1 MKSEKKRGCGL
12 WAICAAMFAFSLLMM
27 PVKAY
32 AVEAP
37 VAEPL
42 PAQADIALHFSGIT
56 AMTAYG
62 DYITFTANVYYAN
75 YIRTEQ
81 ADVLKKGDTVTL
93 QGISY
98 RVYDLE
104 PGSIY
109 LINSDGARYRI
120 DRTNDSLRRGEGI
133 TIAPY
138 RAGYYNVYGYAYEE
152 ELDSGKDDSGLI
164 LYRNNMRF
172 AMTRDAAVRYLSE
185 GYYGEYLTTDGV
197 GFINGV
203 FDRDKFGWHMG
214 EFRGWITGIENNMAV
229 AVTQE
234 YAE

>member
-1 MKSEKKRGCGL
+1 MKSEKKRGYGRLAFCMM
-12 WAICAAMFAFSLLMM
+12 MFAFTILMV
-27 PVKAY
+27 PAKTY
-32 AVEAP
+32 AKESP

-42 PAQADIALHFSGIT
+42 PAEEDMVLHFSGIT
-56 AMTAYG
+56 GMTAYG
-62 DYITFTANVYYAN
+62 DYITFTADIYYAN
-75 YIRTEQ
+75 YIKTEQ
-81 ADVLKKGDTVTL
+81 ADALKKGDTIVL
-93 QGISY
+93 HGISY

-109 LINSDGARYRI
+109 LSNPDGEKYRI
-120 DRTNDSLRRGEGI
+120 DKTNDSLNRGEGI

-138 RAGYYNVYGYAYEE
+138 RAGYYNVYGYDYDE
-152 ELDSGKDDSGLI
+152 ELDSGKDYSGLI

-203 FDRDKFGWHMG
+203 YNRDKFGWGRH